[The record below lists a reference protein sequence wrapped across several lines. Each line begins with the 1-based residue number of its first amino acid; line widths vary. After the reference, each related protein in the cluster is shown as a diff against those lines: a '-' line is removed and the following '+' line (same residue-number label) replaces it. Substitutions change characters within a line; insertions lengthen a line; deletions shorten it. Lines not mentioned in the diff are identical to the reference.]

1 MVYRFIFIWLVLPA
15 PAFSQS
21 GLELLYKMAEHSQ
34 QIVSFTATITKTERI
49 DGTYEKQISAVKLN
63 RDPFMIYLRQQY
75 PKDGV
80 EILCRS
86 DRKKALVNLNS
97 FPWINLN
104 LDPYGSLMRRNQ
116 HHTVYDSGFDLM
128 TNILLRA
135 LANIGSDTSEYIKY
149 FGTKIYE
156 ERDVHHLEFIN
167 PSYHVRDYTVGEKE
181 TVIEIAKKLNIN
193 EYYILELNDDV
204 DFYDDVDDGQVI
216 RIPSHYAS
224 RMTLFIDTEYM
235 IPMVI
240 WAYDD
245 KGLFEKYAYSKFIL
259 NPPLSKEE
267 FEADFPD
274 YDF

>member
-1 MVYRFIFIWLVLPA
+1 MVYRLIFIWLVFPST
-15 PAFSQS
+15 AFSQS
-21 GLELLYKMAEHSQ
+21 GLQLLHKMAENTQ
-34 QIVSFTATITKTERI
+34 EIIGFTATITKTERI
-49 DGTYEKQISAVKLN
+49 EGVFEKQVSAVKLN
-63 RDPFMIYLRQQY
+63 REPFMIYLRQQY

-86 DRKKALVNLNS
+86 DREKVLVNMNS

-135 LANIGSDTSEYIKY
+135 LQTVGSDTADHIKY
-149 FGTKIYE
+149 FGTKKYE
-156 ERDVHHLEFIN
+156 ERDVYHLEFIN
-167 PSYHVRDYTVGEKE
+167 PSYRIHDYTIVGNE
-181 TVIEIAKKLNIN
+181 TVIDVAKRLNIN
-193 EYYILELNDDV
+193 EYYILELNEDV
-204 DFYDDVDDGQVI
+204 DFYDDVEAGQQI
-216 RIPSHYAS
+216 RVPSHYAS
-224 RMTLFIDTEYM
+224 RMSLFIDTIHM

-245 KGLFEKYAYSKFIL
+245 QGLFEKYAYSKFVL
-259 NPPLSKEE
+259 NPPISSSE
-267 FEADFPD
+267 FQEDYPE